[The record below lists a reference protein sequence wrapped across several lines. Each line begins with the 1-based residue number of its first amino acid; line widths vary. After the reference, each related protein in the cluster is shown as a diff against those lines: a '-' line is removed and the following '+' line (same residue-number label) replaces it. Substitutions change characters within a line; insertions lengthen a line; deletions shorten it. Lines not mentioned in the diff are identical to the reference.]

1 MTSVLISPWPEGSSQ
16 GKPLSDTLMI
26 EMLTPM
32 EAERLGH
39 VPLTRP
45 YREDYEH
52 EMRWLRTVLRDMRGC
67 NFSLVDTGR
76 GLEVWRHKKELNTIK
91 E

>member
-1 MTSVLISPWPEGSSQ
+1 
-16 GKPLSDTLMI
+16 MI

-32 EAERLGH
+32 EAALLKH

-45 YREDYEH
+45 YKEDLEH
-52 EMRWLRTVLRDMRGC
+52 EMRWLRSVLKDMQGC
-67 NFSLVDTGR
+67 RFSLVDTGR
-76 GLEVWRHKKELNTIK
+76 GLEVWRHKDELNVIK